1 MERAFNLTDEYTGQ
15 SMDWIPSPTGA
26 QLTLAAWRPPGH
38 FQPGLGSLS
47 ALPPEIRSK
56 IWELVLPTTDDCF
69 DLEPLSIRF
78 FVVAAM
84 QQVRR
89 RNALAII
96 RASKQLHKEVN
107 TQFYQR
113 RGLAIVFTTADN
125 IPLRR
130 PGDSRQRWTTSG
142 VVVNSVEQAQSFAAT
157 NFANFFSIMLMIE
170 LPYPVGSEA
179 VMDRLVSYIRSFS
192 QCLQDWQTRSGSY
205 IWCPCIRIVLYT
217 RPIARITADTTD
229 DDDDDSLSSD
239 DSGTNS
245 ELSNP
250 FFNVN
255 QNNASGVVE
264 TEDYHDSDSPFFD
277 PSDFEWPLEADDDE
291 FLVPD
296 QLYPSL
302 KSVALVLQPLR
313 DIQESTVVSV
323 RADFELHFGQEWLSV
338 LLEQVEDDM
347 QKVGKTRPGHWGWR
361 QKNMGIALDQSDKMT
376 RDFASYD
383 TLASGD
389 PLPVGP
395 PEEHGNDGI
404 E

>member
-1 MERAFNLTDEYTGQ
+1 MERAFNSTSEYTGQ

-47 ALPPEIRSK
+47 ALPPKIRSK

-69 DLEPLSIRF
+69 NLEPLSIRF

-125 IPLRR
+125 IPLQR

-179 VMDRLVSYIRSFS
+179 VMDRLVSYIR
-192 QCLQDWQTRSGSY
+192 
-205 IWCPCIRIVLYT
+205 IVLYT

-245 ELSNP
+245 KLSNP

-323 RADFELHFGQEWLSV
+323 RADFELHFGQEWLPV

-376 RDFASYD
+376 RDFALYD
-383 TLASGD
+383 TLASGY
-389 PLPVGP
+389 PLPVGS